1 MAYRNTF
8 KGYLN
13 SEKIRK
19 DGIGRDY
26 KLSYEFTPSKE
37 KFLKKIFKK
46 EKSKEELNKTPTRN
60 PSDLFPKDLTKY
72 IKNNYLEKEPLEK
85 EKLIND
91 LVVFKSYKAYIEEFV
106 KKDASFSNFISEISN
121 LFIGL
126 TAVIIAMGK
135 DEYTVT
141 NNSTIKNVCFIVKS
155 KQPKGFIDLFYLFLF
170 LMIIRF
176 VIYILSVSRHDYSE
190 RLKTVNNAIYIL
202 EALKE
207 EIYNNPKCR
216 IEDEKDEDQANE
228 AEDSIEITKPEDSTE
243 DTDNNNAIEDQII
256 KVEIID
262 YSNKSNINFIEGVSC
277 MAVLLLSIAKLF
289 GKKKKD

>member
-19 DGIGRDY
+19 DGISRDY

-46 EKSKEELNKTPTRN
+46 VKSKEELNKTPTRN

-72 IKNNYLEKEPLEK
+72 IENNYLEKEPLEK

-155 KQPKGFIDLFYLFLF
+155 KQPKDFIDLFYLFLS

-216 IEDEKDEDQANE
+216 IEDEKDEDQE
-228 AEDSIEITKPEDSTE
+228 IEIEDSIEITKPENIS
-243 DTDNNNAIEDQII
+243 DTGNDNAIENEII

-262 YSNKSNINFIEGVSC
+262 HSNKFDINFIKGASC